1 MILRVKQKDGTWLNI
16 NAIKGD
22 AFTYEDF
29 TEEQLEA
36 LRGPQGEPFKYEDFT
51 PDQLEALRGPAGA
64 DGTMSFTDLTEEQ
77 KASLKGDKGD
87 KGDAFT
93 YEDFTLEQIEA
104 LKGEQGEPGADY
116 VLTDEDKS
124 EIAGLVLNAMPQA
137 EGSSF

>member
-51 PDQLEALRGPAGA
+51 PEQLEALRGPKGA
-64 DGTMSFTDLTEEQ
+64 DGTMTFADLTEEQ

-87 KGDAFT
+87 KGDT
-93 YEDFTLEQIEA
+93 GEA
-104 LKGEQGEPGADY
+104 GPQGVQGPQGEPGTDY